1 MSYILDALKKSDN
14 RRKQGEVPD
23 LQTVHMPALNEEPS
37 NKWLYLII
45 VLLLVSLAFL
55 IGVYQP
61 WKTAQTK
68 NTRPAEIIEE
78 KIIEPEENN
87 KAPANIAEPE
97 VQPETKG
104 RIAKADA
111 GPAVQK
117 QTSEI
122 IEQAAVDKKPELE
135 ISQEQ
140 IRQVPRLS
148 ELSELVQQAIPN
160 MVYAGHVYSS
170 SSKQRSIIINGY
182 AMSEGDTVIDGLKV
196 KQITPDGVIFDYQGQ
211 LFRVEILQDWSFD

>member
-14 RRKQGEVPD
+14 SRKQGEVPD

-61 WKTAQTK
+61 WKTVQKK
-68 NTRPAEIIEE
+68 NIKPAEIIEE
-78 KIIEPEENN
+78 KIIEPKENN
-87 KAPANIAEPE
+87 KTPANIAEPE
-97 VQPETKG
+97 AQPETKDQ
-104 RIAKADA
+104 IAKADA
-111 GPAVQK
+111 RPAVQK
-117 QTSEI
+117 QTSEKV
-122 IEQAAVDKKPELE
+122 EQAAVDKKPELE

-170 SSKQRSIIINGY
+170 NSKQRSIIINGY